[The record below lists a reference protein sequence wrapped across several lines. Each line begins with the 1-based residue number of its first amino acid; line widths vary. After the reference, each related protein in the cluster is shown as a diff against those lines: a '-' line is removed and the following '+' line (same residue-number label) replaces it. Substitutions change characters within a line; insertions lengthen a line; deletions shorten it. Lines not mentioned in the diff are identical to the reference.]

1 MVQNSSSSNI
11 SEAERSVNEVLASE
25 FEATLIKHDKFKALE
40 QRNQNKAVNQQDIQN
55 VVFQTPIEEVS

>member
-1 MVQNSSSSNI
+1 MVQNSTSV

-40 QRNQNKAVNQQDIQN
+40 QRN
-55 VVFQTPIEEVS
+55 

>member
-1 MVQNSSSSNI
+1 MVQNSSSNNV

-40 QRNQNKAVNQQDIQN
+40 QRN
-55 VVFQTPIEEVS
+55 